1 MYENAHLFEKT
12 TDFQIY
18 KKSPKMNLSDLIE
31 LYLSGI
37 NNIELPINILSNLE
51 QLSLVDVYNIKF
63 LTKDSNILLDK

>member
-1 MYENAHLFEKT
+1 
-12 TDFQIY
+12 
-18 KKSPKMNLSDLIE
+18 MNLSDLIE